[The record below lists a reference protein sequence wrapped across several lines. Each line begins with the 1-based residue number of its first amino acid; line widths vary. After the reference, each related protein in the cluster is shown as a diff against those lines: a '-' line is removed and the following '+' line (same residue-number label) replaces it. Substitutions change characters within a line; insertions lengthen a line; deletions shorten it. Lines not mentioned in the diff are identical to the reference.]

1 MVQGSGRLGSAQ
13 RDAGDGGFSMI
24 ATMLSMVAV
33 AVLVGL
39 LLAST
44 FHSGSTSSGTAG
56 NQQVALADSLQAQ
69 QSLSTGLHAAE
80 DAAAVA
86 GGLASVDA
94 ATLSA
99 SEPSVTFVSGPSTG
113 PTTVSVATGSTAEGT
128 GEATLTDRSSD
139 GTCWV
144 VWSSPSSPTWYGAQ
158 TGQSSCTAPA
168 LSGPPTP
175 GPVSGSAIGWQQGAF
190 PTA

>member
-1 MVQGSGRLGSAQ
+1 MVQRIGHYASAQ
-13 RDAGDGGFSMI
+13 RHAGDGGFSMI

-33 AVLVGL
+33 ALLLAL
-39 LLAST
+39 LLASS
-44 FHSGSTSSGTAG
+44 FHSGSTASGTAG
-56 NQQVALADSLQAQ
+56 NPEVALADSLQAQ

-80 DAAAVA
+80 DAAASA

-99 SEPSVTFVSGPSTG
+99 AEPSVTFVSGASTG
-113 PTTVSVATGSTAEGT
+113 PTTVSMATGSTAEGA
-128 GEATLTDRSSD
+128 GEVTLTDRSSD

-168 LSGPPTP
+168 LAGAPSP
-175 GPVSGSAIGWQQGAF
+175 GPVSRSAIGWQSGAF